1 MSFKNYGEIPIS
13 NQKELNSYIHRC
25 IGKDNEY
32 HDSFSNY
39 SISSIQGGKLNKSTG
54 MLCFEEEPYIYISSP
69 DSEFVQLLVVG
80 AMSGQKLFNM
90 EFSKISLA
98 DFNSDKF
105 CDTVITISPI
115 LLKRESDGVKITID
129 DDGWID
135 SLKSQCI
142 KKLNRVGLTHNGFNI
157 ELRNPERAKK
167 KMVYVGNVF
176 NPCSQVSLKV
186 YGDKKSRDYI
196 YSVGFG
202 NSCGSGF
209 GSVKLYE

>member
-98 DFNSDKF
+98 DLNSDKF

-142 KKLNRVGLTHNGFNI
+142 KKLNRAGLTNNGFNI